1 MINASTNNKRIAR
14 NTMLLYF
21 RMLLTMS
28 VSLYTSRVVLN
39 ILGVEDFGIYNVVG
53 GVVGMFGFINSAM
66 ATGTQRYLTYEI
78 GANNFFRLKTVFS
91 TSLLIH
97 FIVSIIV
104 VVLAETVGLWFMTV
118 KMNIP
123 PERVNA
129 AFWVYQFSILS
140 SIVMIMSVPYNA
152 VIIAHERMN
161 AFAYISVLE
170 VVLKLAVVYLLLV
183 GSFDKL
189 IFYAVLIFVIQLSIR
204 FIYGVYCSHN
214 FEETKFCWIWNKKL
228 FKEMFSFAGWNLW
241 GNCAFI
247 ALTQGLNIMLNIF
260 FGPTVNAA
268 RAVSV
273 QVQSAVNQF
282 SFNFQTA
289 LNPQIT
295 KNYAKGDYRY
305 MHQLMFRSSKF
316 VYFLLLALSFPLFVK
331 TDFILSL
338 WLNIVPEYT
347 VVFLRLML
355 CTTILDAIANPFV
368 VAIAATGKIKLYQT
382 VIGGLL
388 LSVLPISYLVLVL
401 GGLPWSVFIVHLI
414 ICLSA
419 FVVRIY
425 IVSRK
430 LQLSILEYTKFVLR
444 PIIKVSILSVLLSTG
459 FIYYM
464 PDTILMNLVT
474 CMICVAVVFVCSY
487 IYGLTNNERA
497 FINNKIIVIKNR
509 IVGRK

>member
-78 GANNFFRLKTVFS
+78 GANNLFRLKTVFS

-104 VVLAETVGLWFMTV
+104 VVLAETVGLWFMTL

-123 PERVNA
+123 PERINA

-152 VIIAHERMN
+152 VIIAHEKMN

-189 IFYAVLIFVIQLSIR
+189 IFYAVLIFMIQLSIR
-204 FIYGVYCSHN
+204 FIYGVYCSRN
-214 FEETKFCWIWNKKL
+214 FEETKFCWIWNEKL

-295 KNYAKGDYRY
+295 KNYAKGDYEC
-305 MHQLMFRSSKF
+305 MHKLMFRSSKF
-316 VYFLLLALSFPLFVK
+316 VYLLLLALSFPFFVK
-331 TDFILSL
+331 TNFILSL

-414 ICLSA
+414 ICLFA

-430 LQLSILEYTKFVLR
+430 LQLSILDYTKFVLM
-444 PIIKVSILSVLLSTG
+444 PIIKVSILSVLISTG

-464 PDTILMNLVT
+464 PDTVLMNLVT
-474 CMICVAVVFVCSY
+474 CMICVAVVSVCSY

-497 FINNKIIVIKNR
+497 FINNKIIVIKNK
-509 IVGRK
+509 IIGRE